1 MPIQV
6 SLHMFDVIIGKLREH
21 ITLSDDETK
30 LFSSYIE
37 VRKLRKNQLLV
48 EPPYPATAEHF
59 ITRGCLR
66 SYFLDAN
73 GTEYTLGFATEGW
86 WMTDLQSFFT
96 GAPSTYHVEALE
108 EGEVLSIKKQDQ
120 EELFKKIPALNI
132 YFRILYQNAIIS
144 QGERILN
151 SLSTTADERYLR
163 FVKKYPTIENRVPQ
177 YLIASYLGITPEFLS
192 KVKTRIAAK
201 R

>member
-1 MPIQV
+1 
-6 SLHMFDVIIGKLREH
+6 MFDAIIEKLREH
-21 ITLSDDETK
+21 ITLSDDEAE
-30 LFSSYIE
+30 LFSSYLEI
-37 VRKLRKNQLLV
+37 RKLRKGQLLV
-48 EPPYPATAEHF
+48 EPPYPAITEHF
-59 ITRGCLR
+59 VTRGCLR
-66 SYFLDAN
+66 TYFLDTN
-73 GTEYTLGFATEGW
+73 GTEYTLAFAVEGW
-86 WMTDLQSFFT
+86 WLTDLQSFFT
-96 GAPSTYHVEALE
+96 GAPSKYHVEALE
-108 EGEVLSIKKQDQ
+108 EGEVLSIKKQDK

-144 QGERILN
+144 QSDRILN
-151 SLSTTADERYLR
+151 ALSTTADERYLR